1 MKFKNPFRRLQFR
14 RTRWRLS
21 SRLLAAELAVIL
33 VAWVAYV
40 LFGATVVSFI
50 YHKGLIRPLETAAD
64 HPTMVA
70 YYVERADQLV
80 LALLAVGLL
89 VIALQAAFFLWLWQ
103 SARGRARPVPISSRA
118 RPIVSGRRY
127 VIFGLLAALFGCF
140 LSLGILAASNRLFVH
155 RLAVWKE
162 LDKPSVQ
169 DLRLPAL
176 DERQAINL
184 GWTHHP
190 DSAPLSSYMHRSMEK
205 PAGTYRIGFF
215 GDSQTEGEET
225 GPGHDYPS
233 FLQEQLREIGQGK
246 VEVINFGVR
255 GYGMQQAFL
264 MYAYLGR
271 RYDLDAAIFMPFE
284 FFYERDNTFLL
295 HGYGPTIHARYV
307 LAGDGFRLVAIDEA
321 TRRQALENY
330 YSLLPPAKY
339 WRYDAYSANLVTTF
353 ARSGDRPRLNP
364 FYYEIRRGYAAELPQ
379 LYSMMFAKAAEQ
391 TKKVMVVDRDGIIS
405 FPKNRGNRGV
415 AVLKS
420 QLNTNSF
427 LLLAPGAHLSALGN
441 QMRAAEISEWITGR
455 KLQLRVPTISDSDYS
470 PTGDEEILSRMSLT
484 EISDAWIEIEGRPV
498 AGLFMQGPGDP
509 YWRFSKKVNFG
520 QQGIR
525 GIIQIRGGKHLQQPV
540 FVPADFPVQDGAPLE
555 VRISSAG
562 AITTMP
568 IGTVDCVANLL
579 CRIRFATASDVGQVR
594 IERDGWQ
601 LEFNGYRDVS
611 VRNGYFDGMDILV
624 SGRPILRGQRQ
635 IRFADLARRLVLG
648 RSPKLFINKFEL
660 KPLIADYLFLRAEA
674 GHYVNPMTMPSSGPI
689 RIGLRRKDGTV
700 LRLGSFLQYA
710 IP

>member
-21 SRLLAAELAVIL
+21 SRLLGAELAVIF

-40 LFGATVVSFI
+40 LFGVAIVSFI
-50 YHKGLIRPLETAAD
+50 YHKGLFTPLQTAAEN
-64 HPTMVA
+64 PSMVA
-70 YYVERADQLV
+70 HYVERADQLV
-80 LALLAVGLL
+80 LTLLAAGLF
-89 VIALQAAFFLWLWQ
+89 VIALQTTILRLWER
-103 SARGRARPVPISSRA
+103 ARGRARTLPISSRA

-127 VIFGLLAALFGCF
+127 VILALLATVVGCS

-176 DERQAINL
+176 DERQVINL
-184 GWTHHP
+184 GWAHHP
-190 DSAPLSSYMHRSMEK
+190 DLGPLSSYMYRSMEK

-233 FLQEQLREIGQGK
+233 FLQEQLKETGEGK
-246 VEVINFGVR
+246 FEVINFGVR

-264 MYAYLGR
+264 IYEYLGR
-271 RYDLDAAIFMPFE
+271 RYDLDAAIFMPFLWWD
-284 FFYERDNTFLL
+284 ERDNTFML
-295 HGYGPTIHARYV
+295 HGYGPAIHARYV

-321 TRRQALENY
+321 TRRQAIENY

-339 WRYDAYSANLVTTF
+339 WRYDAHSANLVTTF
-353 ARSGDRPRLNP
+353 ARSGDLPRLNP
-364 FYYEIRRGYAAELPQ
+364 FYYELWRGYAAELPQ
-379 LYSMMFAKAAEQ
+379 LYSMMFAKAAKQ
-391 TKKVMVVDRDGIIS
+391 TKKVMVV
-405 FPKNRGNRGV
+405 GNDSLIESLGNSDDRGV

-420 QLNTNSF
+420 RLNTNSF
-427 LLLAPGAHLSALGN
+427 LLLAPEAHLSALGN
-441 QMRAAEISEWITGR
+441 QMRAAEISEWITGQ
-455 KLQLRVPTISDSDYS
+455 KLPLRVPTISDSDYR
-470 PTGDEEILSRMSLT
+470 PTGEEEILSRISLT
-484 EISDAWIEIEGRPV
+484 EVSDAWIEIEGRPV
-498 AGLFMQGPGDP
+498 AGLFMHAPGDP
-509 YWRFSKKVNFG
+509 SWRFSNKVDLG
-520 QQGIR
+520 QLGIR
-525 GIIQIRGGKHLQQPV
+525 GIIQLRGGEQLQQPV

-568 IGTVDCVANLL
+568 IGTVDCVANSL

-635 IRFADLARRLVLG
+635 IRFTDLVRRLVLG

-674 GHYVNPMTMPSSGPI
+674 GHYVNPMTMRSSGPI
-689 RIGLRRKDGTV
+689 RFGLRRKDGTV